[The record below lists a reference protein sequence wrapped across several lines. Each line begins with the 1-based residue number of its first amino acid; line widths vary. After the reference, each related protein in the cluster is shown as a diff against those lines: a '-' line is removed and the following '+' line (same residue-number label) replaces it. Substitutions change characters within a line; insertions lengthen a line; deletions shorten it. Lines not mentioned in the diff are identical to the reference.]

1 MAETPET
8 PKTRAEETA
17 PDWQMFFD
25 FLLRLADRV
34 TRLER
39 EVLELQQHARI
50 GEFTEDQDDEGET
63 SDG

>member
-8 PKTRAEETA
+8 AKTRAEETT